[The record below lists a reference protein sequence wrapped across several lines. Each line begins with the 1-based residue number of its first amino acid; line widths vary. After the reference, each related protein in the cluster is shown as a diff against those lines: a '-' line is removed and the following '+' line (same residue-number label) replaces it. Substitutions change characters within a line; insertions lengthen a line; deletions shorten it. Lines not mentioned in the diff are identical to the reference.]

1 MNRKTGVLIILFCM
15 AVLSGCWGYT
25 EPEKMLY
32 IHAVGVDYK
41 DGKYEIHAQVIDF
54 ANTARSEKPVTEQ
67 VQSEV
72 GQATGRTMDE
82 AFFNLYHSMGQKA
95 FWGHLSFL
103 VLSEEL
109 LKKGK
114 MNPVIDSLIRFSE
127 TRYHI
132 LLYSTKDPVKDLLLT
147 TQIINKSIKLSKLS
161 DPRNSFGQE
170 SFIEPIDFRTL
181 LIGLNEPGHEVAIP
195 YVTVTENW
203 ESLEGKNK
211 VESILGVGVIS
222 PDEFK
227 GFLTG
232 EKVKGLQWMNNKTK
246 RGEVT
251 AEIDSNEENKIT
263 VVVEKNKVKI
273 KPIVGNDSVTFD
285 IDVKMNVTVSG
296 VEGKVTIDQIRET
309 VAEEVKK
316 EIEDTYEEA
325 LKHDIDIYR
334 LSEYVYRKDVKAWKR
349 LQKKGKVELSE
360 DSIRNLTV
368 KIEKVNTG
376 RKKLRRTI
384 D

>member
-1 MNRKTGVLIILFCM
+1 M